1 MNFKEKSCPNDIKV
15 QDEAVSIDT
24 EAAESSRRSRWVHES
39 DHNKQQI
46 FNSNMSSRTFIAGEE
61 KSKPDF
67 KASEGKLTLLL
78 GAYAASD
85 FNLKPMLFTILKILG
100 PLRIMLNLLF
110 LCSINIYIC
119 IYIHIYMVMTDFWCC
134 TAETNTKLQSN
145 YPPIK
150 NLKKFLIS

>member
-1 MNFKEKSCPNDIKV
+1 MKFKEKSCPNDIKV

-46 FNSNMSSRTFIAGEE
+46 FNPNMSSRTFIAGEE

-110 LCSINIYIC
+110 LCSINIYIYVY

-134 TAETNTKLQSN
+134 TAETNTTLQSN

-150 NLKKFLIS
+150 N